1 MNRINQIFLLTAL
14 FTVCTNVFAQSS
26 QWNSVV
32 IPGQA
37 WKYTLP
43 DGPNTNWT
51 KSNFDDSSWL
61 TGNTGIGY
69 GDEDDETIISNTI
82 SLYMRKTFEI
92 EGKFSFKRSIG
103 H

>member
-1 MNRINQIFLLTAL
+1 MNRTSLIIVLVIIDI
-14 FTVCTNVFAQSS
+14 VCSNLHAQSS

-43 DGPNTNWT
+43 DGPNTNWI
-51 KSNFDDSSWL
+51 KSNFDDSSWSV
-61 TGNTGIGY
+61 GNTGIGY

-82 SLYMRKTFEI
+82 SLYMRKHL
-92 EGKFSFKRSIG
+92 KLRM
-103 H
+103 